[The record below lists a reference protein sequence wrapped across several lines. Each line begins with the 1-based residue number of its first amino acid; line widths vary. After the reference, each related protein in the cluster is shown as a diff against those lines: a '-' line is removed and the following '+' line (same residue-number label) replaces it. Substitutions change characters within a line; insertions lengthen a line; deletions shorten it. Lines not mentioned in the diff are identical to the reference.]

1 MGVPGGLPGDT
12 RKLCVCGR
20 GVIHVFSILTMVM
33 VLRIYTYV
41 KAYIVHFQYVQLLC
55 VTIISQYSCFF
66 KRSRNLSEVLRK
78 NLQRLKNAFST
89 RIIKAS
95 FLTWNQLSADNLKN

>member
-41 KAYIVHFQYVQLLC
+41 KAYIVHFQYVQFTVC
-55 VTIISQYSCFF
+55 NNYISIQLFF
-66 KRSRNLSEVLRK
+66 
-78 NLQRLKNAFST
+78 
-89 RIIKAS
+89 
-95 FLTWNQLSADNLKN
+95 